1 MSDRKQIEAI
11 SSVEQAAA
19 RRLPEPVPPMDRAAD
34 READRNVKVPPVAVK
49 PPVEPSPAFRPYRVL
64 LDPETQRLF
73 TEVLDTSTGDVLL
86 RIPAGYVPPEEET
99 AAEAGQRREVEL

>member
-1 MSDRKQIEAI
+1 MSDQKPVEAV
-11 SSVEQAAA
+11 SSSESAA
-19 RRLPEPVPPMDRAAD
+19 RRRVAEPVPPMDRVAD
-34 READRNVKVPPVAVK
+34 READKNVKVPPVAVK

-86 RIPAGYVPPEEET
+86 RIPAGYVPPDD
-99 AAEAGQRREVEL
+99 EADEVGPERREVEL